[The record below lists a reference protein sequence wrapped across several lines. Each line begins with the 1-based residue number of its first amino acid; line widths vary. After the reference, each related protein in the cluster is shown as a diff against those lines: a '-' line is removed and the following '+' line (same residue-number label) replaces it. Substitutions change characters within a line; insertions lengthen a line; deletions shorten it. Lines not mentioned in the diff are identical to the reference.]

1 MCFIEWVRGFF
12 SNSIRK
18 FCLSGG
24 YNQAIF
30 VEITIFL
37 FSNLFSVNQAFCFL
51 FFLLLYLLLVHIYFC
66 IWFSDILTIMSQEL
80 VLFECIL
87 LWFVVLLEDL
97 PVFKVMWPFSIQILP
112 LSHHIIPHLSFMGS
126 KYLLLTLSLW
136 LLCLYT
142 FLLFSILL
150 SHCTSDWIFFFWTT
164 F

>member
-1 MCFIEWVRGFF
+1 MEDIIKLYLLKLLF
-12 SNSIRK
+12 
-18 FCLSGG
+18 
-24 YNQAIF
+24 
-30 VEITIFL
+30 FL